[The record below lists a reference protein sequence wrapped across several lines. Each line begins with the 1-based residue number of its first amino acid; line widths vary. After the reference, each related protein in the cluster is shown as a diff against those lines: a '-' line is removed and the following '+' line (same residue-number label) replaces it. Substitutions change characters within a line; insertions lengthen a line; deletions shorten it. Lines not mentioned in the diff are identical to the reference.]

1 MGKQGSLIKRLT
13 DVIISVLVLI
23 LSFPV
28 SILAAL
34 SIKLESKGPALFVH
48 ERAGLNGKH
57 FKMLKFRGM
66 IDNALLHGPEL
77 TQINDSRITKVGK
90 ILRRTSI
97 DEIPNLI
104 NVLIGDMS
112 LIGPRPEIISI
123 TQKYNEA
130 QRKVFHFKP
139 GITGYSQTNGR
150 QMLSPEERVRMEIE
164 YYENESF
171 WGDFLLVLKT
181 IKVVITNQDNT

>member
-77 TQINDSRITKVGK
+77 TQINDSRITKLG
-90 ILRRTSI
+90 IFLRATRSGRAR
-97 DEIPNLI
+97 PRL
-104 NVLIGDMS
+104 GGS
-112 LIGPRPEIISI
+112 PASSYGSGPGQRPR
-123 TQKYNEA
+123 EA
-130 QRKVFHFKP
+130 RSPHSSP
-139 GITGYSQTNGR
+139 GGTFSGQG
-150 QMLSPEERVRMEIE
+150 
-164 YYENESF
+164 
-171 WGDFLLVLKT
+171 
-181 IKVVITNQDNT
+181 